1 MPTFVAPGVA
11 VLEPE
16 EAALFD
22 ALETR
27 FQGIAAALGARQV
40 AGPALLPEED
50 LARLDFFRNFP
61 HLGLPVATLTDRARG
76 ELARGEVS
84 TPSPEHPLAS
94 TGCYLP
100 TATCYGLLVS
110 LKERAFETP
119 EVITSVGRCFR
130 NEDHYDGL
138 RRLRAFHMREALYV
152 GSQEGVVD
160 HLSRATELVLGLADL
175 LGIKVRREPATDPFY
190 LGDGSRALLNQLD
203 PVKFEFVSD
212 DGTAIA
218 SVNRHRN
225 FFGERLGIR
234 FADESAYSGCLA
246 FGVER
251 WVHALLQV
259 HGDPQR
265 ALIATKRQLRK
276 V

>member
-1 MPTFVAPGVA
+1 MPTFVAPGIA
-11 VLEPE
+11 VLESE

-22 ALETR
+22 ALEAR
-27 FQGIAAALGARQV
+27 FQDIARALGARPV

-61 HLGLPVATLTDRARG
+61 HLALPVTTLTEQARE
-76 ELARGEVS
+76 ELARGETT
-84 TPSPEHPLAS
+84 TPSSGHPPVP
-94 TGCYLP
+94 TGCCLP

-110 LKERAFETP
+110 RQRRDIETP
-119 EVITSVGRCFR
+119 EVITAIGRCFR

-138 RRLRAFHMREALYV
+138 RRLRAFHMREALYI

-160 HLSRATELVLGLADL
+160 HLSRSTELVLGLADR
-175 LGIKVRREPATDPFY
+175 LGVKMRKEPATDPFY
-190 LGDGSRALLNQLD
+190 LGDGARSVLNQLD

-225 FFGERLGIR
+225 FFGERLDISFGG
-234 FADESAYSGCLA
+234 EPAYSGCLA

-251 WVHALLQV
+251 WVHALLQM
-259 HGDPQR
+259 HGDARR
-265 ALIATKRQLRK
+265 ALVA
-276 V
+276 VNESAV

>member
-1 MPTFVAPGVA
+1 MPTFVAPGIA
-11 VLEPE
+11 VLEAE

-22 ALETR
+22 ALEAR
-27 FQGIAAALGARQV
+27 FQDIAGALGARPV
-40 AGPALLPEED
+40 AGPALLPEKD

-61 HLGLPVATLTDRARG
+61 QLGLPVATLTDETRG
-76 ELARGEVS
+76 ELARGEVA
-84 TPSPEHPLAS
+84 TPPADAPLVS

-110 LKERAFETP
+110 LQERGIDTP
-119 EVITSVGRCFR
+119 EVITSIGRCFR

-138 RRLRAFHMREALYV
+138 RRLRAFHMREALYI
-152 GSQEGVVD
+152 GSQDGVVD
-160 HLSRATELVLGLADL
+160 HLSRSTELVLDLADR
-175 LGIKVRREPATDPFY
+175 LGVKVGKEPATDPFY
-190 LGDGSRALLNQLD
+190 LGDGSRSLLNQLD
-203 PVKFEFVSD
+203 PVKFEFVSA

-234 FADESAYSGCLA
+234 FGDEPAFSGCLA

-259 HGDPQR
+259 HGDARQ
-265 ALIATKRQLRK
+265 ALAA
-276 V
+276 VHESVA

>member
-1 MPTFVAPGVA
+1 MPTFVAPGIA
-11 VLEPE
+11 VLTSE

-22 ALETR
+22 ALEAR
-27 FQGIAAALGARQV
+27 FQDIAAALGARPV

-61 HLGLPVATLTDRARG
+61 QLGLPVATLTDEARG

-84 TPSPEHPLAS
+84 SPSPEHPLTS

-110 LKERAFETP
+110 QKERTFETP
-119 EVITSVGRCFR
+119 EVITSIGRCFR

-138 RRLRAFHMREALYV
+138 RRLRAFHMREALYI
-152 GSQEGVVD
+152 GSQEGVVE
-160 HLSRATELVLGLADL
+160 HLSRATELVLGLADRL
-175 LGIKVRREPATDPFY
+175 DIKVGREPATDPFY

-234 FADESAYSGCLA
+234 FGDESAFSGCLA

-259 HGDPQR
+259 HGDAQR
-265 ALIATKRQLRK
+265 ALAALNETAA
-276 V
+276 